1 MNREILLKNNVD
13 VDAALSLW
21 GDMDSYNESL
31 KEYHDS
37 LEEKLSNLE
46 KYKNAYDFENYGILA
61 HSLKSE
67 AKYLGFMQESEV
79 FLTHEMAGKGKD
91 MVTMSGKFQELSDTV
106 HKIIAV
112 IDAYFGNKETKEKT
126 ILVADDSEI
135 MLNFIEQHL
144 KEKYNIIRANNG
156 NEAIN
161 AIKVQSIYALLLDLN
176 MPGINGFEVLEFI
189 RNNGYS
195 EKIPVVIITGDDT
208 EETIQKAFTY
218 PIVDVLNK
226 PFTESNIER
235 VLVAIEEFY
244 KEK

>member
-1 MNREILLKNNVD
+1 MNREILVNNNVD

-21 GDMDSYNESL
+21 GDMDSYNDSL

-37 LEEKLSNLE
+37 LEEKLKNLE
-46 KYKNAYDFENYGILA
+46 SYKNSYDFENYGILA

-67 AKYLGFMQESEV
+67 AKYLGFMKESEI

-91 MVTMSGKFQELSDTV
+91 MVTMNGKFQELSDTV
-106 HKIIAV
+106 HRIIA
-112 IDAYFGNKETKEKT
+112 ILDAYFGNKEAKDKT

-144 KEKYNIIRANNG
+144 KDKFNIIRANNG

-161 AIKVQSIYALLLDLN
+161 ALKVQSIYALLLDLN
-176 MPGINGFEVLEFI
+176 MPNINGFEVLEFI
-189 RNNGYS
+189 KNNGYS
-195 EKIPVVIITGDDT
+195 EKVPVVIITGDDT

-226 PFTESNIER
+226 PFTDSNIER
-235 VLVAIEEFY
+235 VLVAIDEFY
-244 KEK
+244 KQQ